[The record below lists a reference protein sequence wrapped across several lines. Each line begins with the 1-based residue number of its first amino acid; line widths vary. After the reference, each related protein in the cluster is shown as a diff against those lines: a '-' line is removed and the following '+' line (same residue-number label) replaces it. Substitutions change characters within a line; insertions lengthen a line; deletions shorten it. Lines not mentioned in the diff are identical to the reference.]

1 MIELV
6 RSIDPK
12 RERSPLASARVHRQL
27 TVEEAAKRAGIAP
40 DHVRW
45 LEEGRVYRF
54 ASGDAALL
62 AALLYATS
70 LGIEYREMRELAGL
84 PLRPKPFERNS
95 RGRMA
100 AAGGIVAAVLIL
112 AGAFTLPDRIHFG
125 GSDAEPTA
133 VDKALPKLPAPW
145 KISVSVLNGSG
156 DYNWTRQM
164 ASRIGALAY
173 TVEHVGKAD
182 RFDYPQTAV
191 YYPPG
196 GDLYAIR
203 LARQL
208 GVVTKPL
215 PGGKN
220 PRRLVVVV
228 GPHKGPG
235 I

>member
-1 MIELV
+1 VIELV
-6 RSIDPK
+6 RPLD
-12 RERSPLASARVHRQL
+12 RRRDRSPLAAARVHRQL
-27 TVEEAAKRAGIAP
+27 TVEEAANRAGIAP

-54 ASGDAALL
+54 ATPDDALL
-62 AALLYATS
+62 AVLLYATS
-70 LGIEYREMRELAGL
+70 LGIEYREARELAGL
-84 PLRPKPFERNS
+84 PLAPKPLERNS
-95 RGRMA
+95 RGRLA
-100 AAGGIVAAVLIL
+100 VAGGIAAAFIALV
-112 AGAFTLPDRIHFG
+112 GAFTLPGRIG
-125 GSDAEPTA
+125 GGEDPETA
-133 VDKALPKLPAPW
+133 AVAQALPKLPPAW
-145 KISVSVLNGSG
+145 QISVSVLNGSG
-156 DYNWTRQM
+156 DINWTRQL

-173 TVEHVGKAD
+173 HIDHVGKAD
-182 RFDYPQTAV
+182 RFDYRQTAV

-196 GDLYAIR
+196 GELYAIR

-228 GPHKGPG
+228 GPQKGPG

>member
-6 RSIDPK
+6 RPIDRK
-12 RERSPLASARVHRQL
+12 RERSPLAAARVHRQL
-27 TVEEAAKRAGIAP
+27 TVEEAARRAGIPP

-45 LEEGRVYRF
+45 LEESRVYRF
-54 ASGDAALL
+54 ATTDDALI

-70 LGIEYREMRELAGL
+70 LGVQYREARELAGL
-84 PLRPKPFERNS
+84 PLPPKPLERNS
-95 RGRMA
+95 RGRLA
-100 AAGGIVAAVLIL
+100 VAAGIVGALL
-112 AGAFTLPDRIHFG
+112 ALLGAFTLPDRLG
-125 GSDAEPTA
+125 GDDVQAEA
-133 VDKALPKLPAPW
+133 VASALPKLPPAW
-145 KISVSVLNGSG
+145 RVSVSVLNGGG
-156 DYNWTRQM
+156 DINWTRRV

-173 TVEHVGKAD
+173 HIEHVGKAD
-182 RFDYPQTAV
+182 RFDYTQTAV

-208 GVVTKPL
+208 GVVAKPL
-215 PGGKN
+215 PGGRN

-228 GPHKGPG
+228 GPRKGPG